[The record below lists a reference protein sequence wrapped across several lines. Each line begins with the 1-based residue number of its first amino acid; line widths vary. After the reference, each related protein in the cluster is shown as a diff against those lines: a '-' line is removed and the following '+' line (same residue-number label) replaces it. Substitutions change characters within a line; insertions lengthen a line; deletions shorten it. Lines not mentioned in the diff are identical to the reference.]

1 MDKKITLYDYLLWTA
16 DGDENEINS
25 YYVSDQI
32 DLEQIGI
39 GFCDKDGIEAFYNK
53 Y

>member
-39 GFCDKDGIEAFYNK
+39 L
-53 Y
+53 